1 MASAKGYTADD
12 LIEAFCMGAEY
23 GRNVKKL
30 PVDELRVRAGNSCDA
45 SFFEEIEARR
55 AERLSPRA
63 KVPNPST

>member
-1 MASAKGYTADD
+1 MASAKGYTAED

-23 GRNVKKL
+23 GRNARKL

-55 AERLSPRA
+55 ADRRRVRA
-63 KVPNPST
+63 L